1 MIYISENVMLSLHY
15 VRVTGF
21 KSLPLYAKEFTLYTG
36 YRFQEF
42 TFYMQRT
49 KSEYSKAA
57 GYILA
62 TFSKVK
68 FCVDADKMALELLYY
83 LSYCTT

>member
-15 VRVTGF
+15 IRVTGF
-21 KSLPLYAKEFTLYTG
+21 KSLPAPG
-36 YRFQEF
+36 
-42 TFYMQRT
+42 YMQRT
-49 KSEYSKAA
+49 KSEYKKAA

-68 FCVDADKMALELLYY
+68 FCVDADKMALELLH
-83 LSYCTT
+83 YC